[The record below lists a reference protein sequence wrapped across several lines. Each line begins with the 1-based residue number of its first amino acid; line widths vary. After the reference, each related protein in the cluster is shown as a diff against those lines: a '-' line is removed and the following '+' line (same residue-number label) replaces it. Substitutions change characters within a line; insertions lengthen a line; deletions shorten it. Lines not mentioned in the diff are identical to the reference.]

1 MIVREGHGIEM
12 ISNERSRMNRRRVLT
27 GAVGIALTAAVA
39 VAGGGAF
46 AQQANPSPGA
56 TPSPVATPA
65 MTKINLNTGTDEQF
79 LTVPG
84 VGDRFVREFKE
95 YRPYTSITQFRLQLG
110 KYVSQDQVKEWEKYV
125 YVPVDPNKADV
136 GTLKQ
141 LPGVTDAIAK
151 QLIAGRP
158 YASNAAF
165 LAALAK
171 HITPAQLATAKA
183 YLVTS

>member
-1 MIVREGHGIEM
+1 MNTPVATTIE
-12 ISNERSRMNRRRVLT
+12 RRMSRRRVLGSAAGFGLAAALG
-27 GAVGIALTAAVA
+27 GAV
-39 VAGGGAF
+39 AF
-46 AQQANPSPGA
+46 AQRASPAAADG
-56 TPSPVATPA
+56 TPAASPA
-65 MTKINLNTGTDEQF
+65 MTRINLNTGTDAQF

-84 VGDRFVREFKE
+84 VGSRFVREFKE

-110 KYVSQDQVKEWEKYV
+110 KYVSQQQVAEWEKYV
-125 YVPVDPNKADV
+125 YVPVDPNQADAA
-136 GTLKQ
+136 TLQQ

-158 YASNAAF
+158 YAANDAF

-171 HITPAQLATAKA
+171 LVAPTQAAAARA